1 VSADLTAYVRSNG
14 ERFEQ
19 ELVEF
24 LSIPSVSTETG
35 FEGDLAR
42 CAEWLADALR
52 EAGLDNVEII
62 PTEGNPFVVG
72 EKIVDPDAPTLLVYG
87 HYDVQSVDPVEL
99 WDSPP
104 FEPDVRDGRM
114 YARGTNDDK
123 GQVHM
128 HIKAL
133 ETRLLGGFGMP
144 VNVKLCIEG
153 EEEVGSTNLESFLRE
168 RAERLAC
175 DAVIVSDTGMLGIDI
190 PSIGT
195 GLRGIAYLEVFV
207 DGPATDLHS
216 GSYGGAVVNPAIA
229 LARMISG
236 LTDDESRVTIP
247 GFYDRVRP
255 MTDSEREKVRALPYT
270 DEEFLEETGA
280 PSLGGEEGYTTLER
294 LWYRPALDVNGM
306 ISGFTG
312 DGSKTV
318 LPAKAS
324 AKISMRLVADQ
335 DPDEIAELFT
345 KYIKSLAPAGVT
357 VKVVPSHGGW
367 PWAGNPDSPLFEAAA
382 TALEDSFGR
391 RPVYIGE
398 GGSIPIIPLFEEI
411 FKGPVLLL
419 GFAPPGGNAHAPNE
433 WIDMATYYKGIETIA
448 RLYDEVAKR
457 GI

>member
-1 VSADLTAYVRSNG
+1 MSQDLSSYVSSNRA
-14 ERFEQ
+14 RFEQ
-19 ELVEF
+19 ELVDF
-24 LSIPSVSTETG
+24 LAIQSVSTETG
-35 FEGDLAR
+35 FEDDITR
-42 CAEWLADALR
+42 CAEWLADTIRA
-52 EAGLDNVEII
+52 AGMDNVEII
-62 PTEGNPFVVG
+62 PTDGNPFVVG

-87 HYDVQSVDPVEL
+87 HYDVQSVDPIEL

-104 FEPDVRDGRM
+104 FEPDIRDGRI

-133 ETRLLGGFGMP
+133 ETRLQGGFGMP

-153 EEEVGSTNLESFLRE
+153 EEEVGSSHLEDFLRE
-168 RAERLAC
+168 QAERLAC
-175 DAVIVSDTGMLGIDI
+175 DAVIISDTGMLGIDI

-229 LARMISG
+229 LAGMISN
-236 LTDDESRVTIP
+236 LKDENGRVTIP
-247 GFYDRVRP
+247 GFYDRVRA
-255 MTDSEREKVRALPYT
+255 MSDKEREEVRELPYT
-270 DEEFLEETGA
+270 DEDFLEETGA
-280 PSLGGEEGYTTLER
+280 PSLGGESGFNTLER

-312 DGSKTV
+312 DGAKTV

-345 KYIKSLAPAGVT
+345 RHIESLAPEGVT
-357 VKVVPSHGGW
+357 VRVVPSHGGQ
-367 PWAGNPDSPLFEAAA
+367 PWAADPDSPLFEAAA
-382 TALEDSFGR
+382 AALEESFGR
-391 RPVYIGE
+391 RPVYIRE
-398 GGSIPIIPLFEEI
+398 GGSIPIVPLFEEI
-411 FKGPVLLL
+411 LEGPVLLL

-433 WIDMATYYKGIETIA
+433 WMDVTTYHKGIETIA
-448 RLYDEVAKR
+448 RMYDEVAVR
-457 GI
+457 GV

>member
-1 VSADLTAYVRSNG
+1 
-14 ERFEQ
+14 
-19 ELVEF
+19 
-24 LSIPSVSTETG
+24 
-35 FEGDLAR
+35 
-42 CAEWLADALR
+42 
-52 EAGLDNVEII
+52 
-62 PTEGNPFVVG
+62 
-72 EKIVDPDAPTLLVYG
+72 
-87 HYDVQSVDPVEL
+87 
-99 WDSPP
+99 
-104 FEPDVRDGRM
+104 
-114 YARGTNDDK
+114 
-123 GQVHM
+123 
-128 HIKAL
+128 
-133 ETRLLGGFGMP
+133 
-144 VNVKLCIEG
+144 
-153 EEEVGSTNLESFLRE
+153 
-168 RAERLAC
+168 
-175 DAVIVSDTGMLGIDI
+175 
-190 PSIGT
+190 
-195 GLRGIAYLEVFV
+195 
-207 DGPATDLHS
+207 
-216 GSYGGAVVNPAIA
+216 VNPAIA
-229 LARMISG
+229 LARMITG
-236 LTDDESRVTIP
+236 LKDDEGRVTIP

-280 PSLGGEEGYTTLER
+280 PSLGGEEGYNTLER

-345 KYIKSLAPAGVT
+345 KYIKSLAPEGVT

-382 TALEDSFGR
+382 KALEDSFGR

-433 WIDMATYYKGIETIA
+433 WMDMATYHKGIETIA
-448 RLYDEVAKR
+448 RLYDEVAR
-457 GI
+457 CGI

>member
-1 VSADLTAYVRSNG
+1 MSADLSSYVSSNG

-24 LSIPSVSTETG
+24 LAIPSVSTESG
-35 FEGDLAR
+35 FEEEVTR
-42 CAEWLADALR
+42 CAEWLADEIRA
-52 EAGLDNVEII
+52 AGMDNVEII
-62 PTEGNPFVVG
+62 PTDGNPFVVG
-72 EKIVDPDAPTLLVYG
+72 EKIVDADAPTLLVYG
-87 HYDVQSVDPVEL
+87 HYDVQSVDPIEL
-99 WDSPP
+99 WESPP
-104 FEPDVRDGRM
+104 FEPDIRNGRI

-133 ETRLLGGFGMP
+133 ETRLRGGFGLP

-153 EEEVGSTNLESFLRE
+153 EEEVGSSHLEGFLRQQ
-168 RAERLAC
+168 AARLEC
-175 DAVIVSDTGMLGIDI
+175 DAVIISDTGMLGIDI

-229 LARMISG
+229 LAGIISK
-236 LTDDESRVTIP
+236 LKDEQGRVTIP

-255 MTDSEREKVRALPYT
+255 MSDTEREEVQELPYT

-280 PSLGGEEGYTTLER
+280 PALGGEEGYNTLER

-312 DGSKTV
+312 DGAKTV

-335 DPDEIAELFT
+335 DPDEIEQMFT
-345 KYIKSLAPAGVT
+345 RYIESLAPEGVT
-357 VKVVPSHGGW
+357 VRVVPSHGGQ
-367 PWAGNPDSPLFEAAA
+367 PWAADPDSPLFEAAA
-382 TALEDSFGR
+382 AALEESFGR
-391 RPVYIGE
+391 RPVYIRE
-398 GGSIPIIPLFEEI
+398 GGSIPIVPLFEEI
-411 FKGPVLLL
+411 LEGPVLLL

-433 WIDMATYYKGIETIA
+433 WMDMATYHKGIETIA
-448 RLYDEVAKR
+448 RMYDEVAMR
-457 GI
+457 GV

>member
-1 VSADLTAYVRSNG
+1 MVAD
-14 ERFEQ
+14 
-19 ELVEF
+19 
-24 LSIPSVSTETG
+24 
-35 FEGDLAR
+35 
-42 CAEWLADALR
+42 
-52 EAGLDNVEII
+52 
-62 PTEGNPFVVG
+62 
-72 EKIVDPDAPTLLVYG
+72 KIVDPDAPTLLVYG
-87 HYDVQSVDPVEL
+87 HYDVQPVDPEEL

-104 FEPDVRDGRM
+104 FEPAYRDGRL

-123 GQVHM
+123 GQVLM

-133 ETRLLGGFGMP
+133 ETRLHGGFGLP

-153 EEEVGSTNLESFLRE
+153 EEEIGSVNLESFLRS
-168 RAERLAC
+168 AADRLAC

-207 DGPATDLHS
+207 EGPAGDLHS
-216 GSYGGAVVNPAIA
+216 GSYGGAVVNPAFA
-229 LARMISG
+229 LAQIISK
-236 LTDDESRVTIP
+236 LKDDDGRVTVP
-247 GFYDRVRP
+247 GFYDNVRP
-255 MTDSEREKVRALPYT
+255 ISEKVREEVRALPYT

-280 PSLGGEEGYTTLER
+280 PALGGEVGYHTLER

-312 DGSKTV
+312 DGAKTV
-318 LPAKAS
+318 LPAKAN

-345 KYIKSLAPAGVT
+345 KYVESLAPDGVT
-357 VKVVPSHGGW
+357 VRVVPSHGGW
-367 PWAGNPDSPLFEAAA
+367 PWAGDPDSPLFEAAA
-382 TALEDSFGR
+382 QALEAAFGR

-398 GGSIPIIPLFEEI
+398 GGSIPIIPLFEEVL
-411 FKGPVLLL
+411 KGPVLLL

-433 WIDMATYYKGIETIA
+433 WMDIATYHKGIETIA
-448 RLYDEVAKR
+448 RLYDEVAER

>member
-1 VSADLTAYVRSNG
+1 MSEDLAAYVQSNG
-14 ERFEQ
+14 ERFER
-19 ELVEF
+19 ELVEL
-24 LSIPSVSTETG
+24 LSIPSVSTESG
-35 FEGDLAR
+35 FEDEVIR
-42 CAEWLADALR
+42 CAEWLADAIR
-52 EAGLDNVEII
+52 DAGMDNVEII
-62 PTEGNPFVVG
+62 PTDGNPFVVA

-87 HYDVQSVDPVEL
+87 HYDVQSVDPIEL

-104 FEPDVRDGRM
+104 FEPDIRDGRI

-133 ETRLLGGFGMP
+133 ETRLRGELGLP

-153 EEEVGSTNLESFLRE
+153 EEEVGSSHLEGFLRAQ
-168 RAERLAC
+168 AERLAC

-207 DGPATDLHS
+207 DGPAGDLHS
-216 GSYGGAVVNPAIA
+216 GSYGGAVVNPAFA
-229 LARMISG
+229 LAQIISK
-236 LTDDESRVTIP
+236 LKDEDGRVTIP

-255 MTDSEREKVRALPYT
+255 ISETIRAETRALPFT
-270 DEEFLEETGA
+270 DEEFIEETGA
-280 PSLGGEEGYTTLER
+280 PALDGEADYTTLER

-312 DGSKTV
+312 DGAKTV

-345 KYIKSLAPAGVT
+345 NYVMAIAPEGVK
-357 VKVVPSHGGW
+357 VSVVPSHGGW
-367 PWAGNPDSPLFEAAA
+367 PWAGDPDSPLFEAAA
-382 TALEDSFGR
+382 QALEDSFGR

-411 FKGPVLLL
+411 LKGPVLLL

-433 WIDMATYYKGIETIA
+433 WMDMATYHKGIETIA
-448 RLYDEVAKR
+448 RLYDEVAAR